1 MNGDFM
7 NVNQINSLVLAYLGD
22 AIYEKHIRL
31 FLIKKG
37 INNVNELQKE
47 SIKYVSAKSQA
58 YLLDFLIKKDFLT
71 EEEINVVK
79 RARNAKV
86 LSRPKR
92 VDILTYKHATGLEA
106 LIGYL
111 YVTDKQERINDILA
125 VVIANADA
133 NNRGNVKNQ

>member
-1 MNGDFM
+1 
-7 NVNQINSLVLAYLGD
+7 
-22 AIYEKHIRL
+22 
-31 FLIKKG
+31 
-37 INNVNELQKE
+37 
-47 SIKYVSAKSQA
+47 
-58 YLLDFLIKKDFLT
+58 KKDFLT